1 MPEYPSMVGHSQS
14 AASPDLSFYEIPAGG
29 SDYLD
34 RVSSLIAR
42 LVPGYGTV
50 AEVGPASG
58 ELCRTLR
65 DRSGITDAM
74 AGTDSDLM
82 LACVDDLTRYDARL
96 LLSHCLVCARRAV
109 VWVVPADDGTRLLG
123 PTLTG
128 CLPRAW
134 VEDLETQPLSL
145 ETLYATV
152 SRDCQPSIVTSTAW
166 SMPLVIRDLDAFT
179 AGLTHR
185 LGWSGS
191 PRESK
196 LRTHLAEVAAAHPFG
211 HAIPVSRR
219 FAVLTW
225 ILQ

>member
-1 MPEYPSMVGHSQS
+1 MLEFPPQVGQSQP
-14 AASPDLSFYEIPAGG
+14 ASPDLSFYEISPGG
-29 SDYLD
+29 SDYVD

-42 LVPGYGTV
+42 LIPGYGTV
-50 AEVGPASG
+50 AELGSASG
-58 ELCRTLR
+58 ELCRALR
-65 DRSGITDAM
+65 DRSAGMDAE
-74 AGTDSDLM
+74 AGSDSDLV
-82 LACVDDLTRYDARL
+82 LTCVNDVARFDTRK
-96 LLSHCLVCARRAV
+96 LLSHCLVSARRAV

-134 VEDLETQPLSL
+134 VEEMESQRLSL

-152 SRDCQPSIVTSTAW
+152 SRDCPPSIVTSTAW
-166 SMPLVIRDLDAFT
+166 SMPLVIRDLGAFT

-191 PRESK
+191 TREAD
-196 LRTHLAEVAAAHPFG
+196 LREHLAQVAHAHPFG

-219 FAVLTW
+219 SAVLAW